1 MPGALQTRTNRALGL
16 AEKTILGFIAGV
28 ASALGIVEIVF
39 LIQRVVGLASG
50 PVTLT
55 GVPTSEP
62 RDAGFADATF
72 DAVTLTVDL
81 STGGRAAL
89 IAAAVLASLLTVGIC
104 AAVVWLCV
112 RVFVGKPFVRSATW
126 AIAAVSILVIIA
138 ALGGPALSG
147 VAHAE
152 AAHALGTDDLP
163 MFLVTVD
170 PAPIGWAF
178 ALAVVAAAFEIGQR
192 MQRDTESLV

>member
-1 MPGALQTRTNRALGL
+1 MSGAVQTRSSRALGL
-16 AEKTILGFIAGV
+16 AEKTILGFIAGI
-28 ASALGIVEIVF
+28 AGALGVVEIVF
-39 LIQRVVGLASG
+39 LVQRIVGLAVG

-55 GVPTSEP
+55 GVPTAEP
-62 RDAGFADATF
+62 LDAGFADATF
-72 DAVTLTVDL
+72 DAVTLTTDL
-81 STGGRAAL
+81 STGGRAAM
-89 IAAAVLASLLTVGIC
+89 IAAAVLASLLTIGIC
-104 AAVVWLCV
+104 AAVIWLCV

-126 AIAAVSILVIIA
+126 AIAAVSILVIVA
-138 ALGGPALSG
+138 ALGVPAVLG

-152 AAHALGTDDLP
+152 AALALGTDELP